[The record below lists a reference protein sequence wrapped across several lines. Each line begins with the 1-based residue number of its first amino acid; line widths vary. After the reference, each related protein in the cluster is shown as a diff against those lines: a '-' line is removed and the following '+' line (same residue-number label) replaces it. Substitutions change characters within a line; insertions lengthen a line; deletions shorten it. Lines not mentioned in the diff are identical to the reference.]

1 MVSLTGPRVSRET
14 SLRTCL
20 WRIIS
25 VELTEVRQPIL
36 NMDIT
41 VPWGGSW
48 VGYKGD
54 SIPSSLL
61 ADSEDHATSHL
72 ILLPPRF
79 PAIIHYVVNDPKE
92 AFYPSI
98 ACQISCHSRKSNKH
112 RCSRSE
118 EVFTLLMILL
128 RTLIVKG
135 REALMCQGGWLV
147 LSSGWW
153 WASC

>member
-1 MVSLTGPRVSRET
+1 
-14 SLRTCL
+14 
-20 WRIIS
+20 
-25 VELTEVRQPIL
+25 
-36 NMDIT
+36 MDIT

-79 PAIIHYVVNDPKE
+79 PAIIHYIVDDLKE

-98 ACQISCHSRKSNKH
+98 ACQDLATAGKVTSTDVHGVR
-112 RCSRSE
+112 RCSH
-118 EVFTLLMILL
+118 F
-128 RTLIVKG
+128 
-135 REALMCQGGWLV
+135 
-147 LSSGWW
+147 
-153 WASC
+153 